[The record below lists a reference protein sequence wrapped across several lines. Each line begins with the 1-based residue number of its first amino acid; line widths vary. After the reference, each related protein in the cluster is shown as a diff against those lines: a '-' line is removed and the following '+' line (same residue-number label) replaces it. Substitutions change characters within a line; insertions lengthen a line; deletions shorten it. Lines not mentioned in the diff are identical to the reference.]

1 VAPSPLTLFAAL
13 LCGSPSAHSQGAA
26 GPIRPRSASVDY
38 ENSTDGL
45 RRLMADVLDFARRAD
60 LENLSRS
67 IKEMEIPDFR
77 AWSAT
82 ALQADQAKSWTDI
95 YAAGLERNEAAFEK
109 LFQQLAQVR
118 GQITVRKIDDSSK
131 ANEESESRILA
142 TLKQPIE
149 VYVAEWREPA
159 AASDVAG
166 EPIGYFFFL
175 DGKFRWNSAIVL
187 PPPKSTSHAIAPP
200 RLVKRVDPI
209 YPREA
214 QAAGVGGVVALRVKI
229 QIDGRPLI
237 EGVLSGDDR
246 LVEAAKDA
254 VRQWHFEP
262 ASLGGKP
269 VEVETRV
276 EVDFVVMRAPGP

>member
-1 VAPSPLTLFAAL
+1 V
-13 LCGSPSAHSQGAA
+13 G
-26 GPIRPRSASVDY
+26 Y

-67 IKEMEIPDFR
+67 IKEMEIPDFK

-82 ALQADQAKSWTDI
+82 AFQTEQARSWSDA

-109 LFQQLAQVR
+109 LFEQLAQVR
-118 GQITVRKIDDSSK
+118 GQITVRKVDSSK
-131 ANEESESRILA
+131 ANDESESRILA
-142 TLKQPIE
+142 ALKQPLE
-149 VYVAEWREPA
+149 VYVAEWRESA
-159 AASDVAG
+159 ADAAG

-175 DGKFRWNSAIVL
+175 EGKFRWDSPVAL
-187 PPPKSTSHAIAPP
+187 PPPRSTSRAIAPP
-200 RLVKRVDPI
+200 RLVKRVDPV
-209 YPREA
+209 YPL

-237 EGVLSGDDR
+237 ESVISGDER
-246 LVEAAKDA
+246 LVEAAKEA

-276 EVDFVVMRAPGP
+276 EVEFVVMRAPGP